1 MIREFNGKSPKIAS
15 SAFVSEAAYIAGD
28 VEIGE
33 NSSIWPGVVIRA
45 DFGKI
50 TVGNNTSI
58 EDNCVVHSG
67 ADVIIGNN
75 TIVGHGAIVHCHRI
89 GSNVLV
95 GNNATLLDNAEI
107 GDFCII
113 GAGSVIISDVPDYA
127 IVAGVPAK
135 LISYRFSDDII
146 QKLLEIQ
153 WWNWTRDRLQKAQ
166 ALFAQNDVNIF
177 LEGVDEGTV

>member
-1 MIREFNGKSPKIAS
+1 MIREFNGKSPKIAP
-15 SAFVSEAAYIAGD
+15 SAFVSEAAYIVGD

-50 TVGNNTSI
+50 VVGNNTSI
-58 EDNCVVHSG
+58 EDNCIVHSG

-75 TIVGHGAIVHCHRI
+75 TIVGHGAVVHCHRV

-95 GNNATLLDNAEI
+95 GNNATLLDDAEI

-113 GAGSVIISDVPDYA
+113 GAGSV
-127 IVAGVPAK
+127 VAPKTKIAEKSVVTGVPARIKGQPSQEQLVQLRLGSDIYAK
-135 LISYRFSDDII
+135 L
-146 QKLLEIQ
+146 
-153 WWNWTRDRLQKAQ
+153 AQ
-166 ALFAQNDVNIF
+166 QYKQQDL
-177 LEGVDEGTV
+177 

>member
-15 SAFVSEAAYIAGD
+15 SAFVSEAAYIVGD

-45 DFGKI
+45 DFGKTI
-50 TVGNNTSI
+50 VGNNTSI

-75 TIVGHGAIVHCHRI
+75 TIVGHGAIIHCHRV

-95 GNNATLLDNAEI
+95 GNNATLLDDAEI

-113 GAGSVIISDVPDYA
+113 GAGSV
-127 IVAGVPAK
+127 VAPKTKIADKSVVTGVPARLKGQTSEEQLAQLKIGSDIYAK
-135 LISYRFSDDII
+135 LARQYK
-146 QKLLEIQ
+146 QQGL
-153 WWNWTRDRLQKAQ
+153 
-166 ALFAQNDVNIF
+166 
-177 LEGVDEGTV
+177 

>member
-15 SAFVSEAAYIAGD
+15 SAFVSEAAYIVGD

-50 TVGNNTSI
+50 IVGNNTSI

-75 TIVGHGAIVHCHRI
+75 TIVGHGAIIHCHRV

-95 GNNATLLDNAEI
+95 GNNATLLDDAEI

-113 GAGSVIISDVPDYA
+113 GAGSV
-127 IVAGVPAK
+127 VAPKTKIADKSVVTGVPARLKGQTSEEQLAQLKIGSDIYAK
-135 LISYRFSDDII
+135 LARQYK
-146 QKLLEIQ
+146 QQGL
-153 WWNWTRDRLQKAQ
+153 
-166 ALFAQNDVNIF
+166 
-177 LEGVDEGTV
+177 

>member
-1 MIREFNGKSPKIAS
+1 MIREFNGKSPKIAP
-15 SAFVSEAAYIAGD
+15 SAFVSEAAYIVGD

-50 TVGNNTSI
+50 VVGNNTSI
-58 EDNCVVHSG
+58 EDNCIVHSG

-75 TIVGHGAIVHCHRI
+75 TIVGHGAVVHCHRV

-95 GNNATLLDNAEI
+95 GNNATLLDDAEI

-113 GAGSVIISDVPDYA
+113 GAGSV
-127 IVAGVPAK
+127 VAPKTKIAEKSVVTGVPARIKGQPSQEQLVQLRLGSDIYAK
-135 LISYRFSDDII
+135 L
-146 QKLLEIQ
+146 
-153 WWNWTRDRLQKAQ
+153 AQ
-166 ALFAQNDVNIF
+166 QYKQQGL
-177 LEGVDEGTV
+177 

>member
-1 MIREFNGKSPKIAS
+1 MIREFNGKSPKVAS
-15 SAFVSEAAYIAGD
+15 SAFVSEAAYIVGD

-50 TVGNNTSI
+50 TVGNSTSI

-67 ADVIIGNN
+67 TDVIIGNN
-75 TIVGHGAIVHCHRI
+75 TIIGHGAVVHCRRV

-95 GNNATLLDNAEI
+95 GNNATLLDDAEI

-113 GAGSVIISDVPDYA
+113 GAGSLVSPKTKISQKSV
-127 IVAGVPAK
+127 VTGVPARIKGQPSQEQLAHLRLGADIYAK
-135 LISYRFSDDII
+135 L
-146 QKLLEIQ
+146 
-153 WWNWTRDRLQKAQ
+153 AQ
-166 ALFAQNDVNIF
+166 QYKQQGL
-177 LEGVDEGTV
+177 

>member
-15 SAFVSEAAYIAGD
+15 SAFVSEGAYIVGD

-33 NSSIWPGVVIRA
+33 NSSIWPGAVIRA

-50 TVGNNTSI
+50 IVGNNTSI
-58 EDNCVVHSG
+58 EDNSIVHSG

-75 TIVGHGAIVHCHRI
+75 TIVGHGAIIHCHRV

-95 GNNATLLDNAEI
+95 GNNATLLDDAEI

-113 GAGSVIISDVPDYA
+113 GAGSV
-127 IVAGVPAK
+127 VAPKTKIAEQSVVTGVPARIKGQPSQEQLVQLRLGPDIYAK
-135 LISYRFSDDII
+135 LAQQYR
-146 QKLLEIQ
+146 QQGL
-153 WWNWTRDRLQKAQ
+153 
-166 ALFAQNDVNIF
+166 
-177 LEGVDEGTV
+177 